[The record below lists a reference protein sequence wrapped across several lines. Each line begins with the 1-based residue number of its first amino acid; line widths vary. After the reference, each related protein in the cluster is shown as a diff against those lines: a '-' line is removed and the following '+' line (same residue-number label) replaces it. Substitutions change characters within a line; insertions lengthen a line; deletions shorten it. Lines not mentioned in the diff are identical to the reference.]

1 MELKI
6 KKEISW
12 SVLQFHFSDPS
23 KREKIYNKFL
33 FANSKNGNL
42 AFDLKVLKTILRE
55 DAVNLISGDVSEYQ
69 LSKVPYV
76 LESYS
81 KRISHARQKLAVI
94 KRKKLAGK
102 SRESKPVKVSALLAV
117 HKAGPGLELFD
128 KTGKTRAL
136 RGGGNGFLL

>member
-6 KKEISW
+6 KKDISW
-12 SVLQFHFSDPS
+12 SVLQFHFSDRI

-33 FANSKNGNL
+33 FAKSKSGNL
-42 AFDLKVLKTILRE
+42 AFDLKVLKTILQE
-55 DAVNLISGDVSEYQ
+55 DAVNFFTGDVSEYQ
-69 LSKVPYV
+69 LSKVPFV

-102 SRESKPVKVSALLAV
+102 NRESKSIKVPALLAA
-117 HKAGPGLELFD
+117 HQDGSELSYSISPA
-128 KTGKTRAL
+128 KPAL
-136 RGGGNGFLL
+136 

>member
-1 MELKI
+1 MELKS

-12 SVLQFHFSDPS
+12 SVLQYHFSDRI

-33 FANSKNGNL
+33 FAKSKSGSL

-55 DAVNLISGDVSEYQ
+55 DAVNLFTGDISEYQ
-69 LSKVPYV
+69 LSKVPFI

-81 KRISHARQKLAVI
+81 KRISHARQKLAVM
-94 KRKKLAGK
+94 KRKKLAGRNRELK
-102 SRESKPVKVSALLAV
+102 SIKVPVLLTV
-117 HKAGPGLELFD
+117 HKDGSEPGPFD
-128 KTGKTRAL
+128 KTGRTRAL